1 MDVAFDMLQAREA
14 YRGANASD
22 AYRTQQVLTESP
34 ERLVLMVYDYVIAGC
49 NLKDKTKASRG
60 LAELIDALDFSQ
72 GDIAIGLL
80 RLYQYA
86 MDKVR
91 EGDFDGAISVIRPL
105 RDTWGATLRKRSGA
119 PQVAG

>member
-1 MDVAFDMLQAREA
+1 MDAAVDMLQARPV
-14 YRGANASD
+14 YSGINAVG

-72 GDIAIGLL
+72 GEIAIGLL

-86 MDKVR
+86 MDRVR
-91 EGDFDGAISVIRPL
+91 EGDFDRAISVIRPL
-105 RDTWGATLRKRSGA
+105 RETWGEALRETAGA
-119 PQVAG
+119 PRTAG

>member
-1 MDVAFDMLQAREA
+1 MDVAVDMLQARA
-14 YRGANASD
+14 GYPGINAID

-34 ERLVLMVYDYVIAGC
+34 EKLILMVYDYVIAGC

-60 LAELIDALDFSQ
+60 LSELIDALDFSQ
-72 GDIAIGLL
+72 GEIAVGLM

-91 EGDFDGAISVIRPL
+91 EGDFDEAISVIRPI
-105 RDTWGATLRKRSGA
+105 RETWGAALREVTGT